1 MTTPRRGP
9 RRARPSRI
17 RLVDVG
23 GSTVRTCVRGE
34 GSPLLLLTGIG
45 ANLEMWEP
53 FEQALGSAPIQTISI
68 DLPGTGGSP
77 LPSKPM
83 RMPALARLVIGVLDA
98 LGYSTVDLLGVS
110 FGGALAQELAHQA
123 PDRINRLIL
132 VATAPG
138 VPGLGGVPGHP
149 RALLAMATPRRYYDP
164 AYLRDEGQM
173 IYGGDALP
181 PVQRL
186 EDDPRFRQPP
196 SVRGYLFQLWAIQA
210 WTALLWLHKLRQRT
224 LVIAGDDD
232 RILPLVNSRI
242 LAWRIPQARL
252 EVIRGGGHLFLLQ
265 RPRQVVSLILE
276 FLIPTDEE
284 NADSTS

>member
-1 MTTPRRGP
+1 V
-9 RRARPSRI
+9 RPPHI
-17 RLVDVG
+17 RLVEVG
-23 GSTVRTCVRGE
+23 GLTVRTCVRGE
-34 GSPLLLLTGIG
+34 GSPVLLLTGIG

-53 FEQALGSAPIQTISI
+53 FEQALGDLPIQTISI

-83 RMPALARLVIGVLDA
+83 RMPALARLLIGVLDA
-98 LGYSTVDLLGVS
+98 LGYTTVDLLGVS
-110 FGGALAQELAHQA
+110 FGGALAQQLAHQA
-123 PDRINRLIL
+123 PDRINRLVL

-149 RALLAMATPRRYYDP
+149 RALIAMATPRRYYDP
-164 AYLRDEGQM
+164 AYLRDKGQM

-210 WTALLWLHKLRQRT
+210 WTALPWLHKLRQRT

-265 RPRQVVSLILE
+265 RPRQVVSLILQ
-276 FLIPTDEE
+276 FLIPTNEE